1 MTQSETHND
10 GCKLEQGL
18 VSIFTGQGKGKTSA
32 AIGIAVRAAGH
43 GLRVY
48 MLFMMKAN
56 ESFEHGEFKILKSL
70 PNVTVEAFGY
80 RGWSRKGNITPEHRA
95 EAIRAVEAA
104 EMAMTGGNYDV
115 IILDEINHAVA
126 GGLIDIEKM
135 VSMINNKPE
144 CVELILTGRN
154 ADPRLVA
161 MADLVSEILMIKHP
175 FTEGI
180 RARKGIDY

>member
-1 MTQSETHND
+1 LTHSETYND
-10 GCKLEQGL
+10 ACKLEQGL

-32 AIGIAVRAAGH
+32 AVGIAVRAAGH

-56 ESFEHGEFKILKSL
+56 EGFEHGEFKILKTL
-70 PNVTVEAFGY
+70 PNVKVETFGF
-80 RGWSRKGNITPEHRA
+80 RGWSRKGNITQEHQA
-95 EAIRAVEAA
+95 EAAKALNGA
-104 EMAMTGGNYDV
+104 EQAMTSGNYDV
-115 IILDEINHAVA
+115 IILDEINHAVS
-126 GGLIDIEKM
+126 GGLIDIERM
-135 VSMINNKPE
+135 ISMIDKKPQ

>member
-1 MTQSETHND
+1 MHDD
-10 GCKLEQGL
+10 GYRLEKGL
-18 VSIFTGQGKGKTSA
+18 VSIFTGQGKGKPSA

-43 GLRVY
+43 GLRIY
-48 MLFMMKAN
+48 MVFMMKAN
-56 ESFEHGEFKILKSL
+56 EFFEHGELTILKKL
-70 PNVTVEAFGY
+70 PNVTVDAFGY
-80 RGWSRKGNITPEHRA
+80 RGWSRKGNITPEHQL
-95 EAIRAVEAA
+95 EASHALEAA
-104 EMAMTGGNYDV
+104 EKAMMSGDYDV

-126 GGLIDIEKM
+126 GGLIDAEKVIAM
-135 VSMINNKPE
+135 VQNKPPN
-144 CVELILTGRN
+144 VELILTGRN